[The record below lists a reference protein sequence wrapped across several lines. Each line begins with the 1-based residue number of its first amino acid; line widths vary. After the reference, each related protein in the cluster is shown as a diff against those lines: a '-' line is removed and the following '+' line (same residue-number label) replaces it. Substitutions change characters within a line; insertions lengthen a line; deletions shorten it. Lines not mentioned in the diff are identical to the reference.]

1 LGGGDRIESYVEKSG
16 EGLTAPRS
24 MIMMKAAAMEMV
36 APDNVASVRS
46 LCTYNGK
53 SVRWG
58 LMMNE
63 PSIGRVGRS
72 FLFSN
77 LPQAKL

>member
-1 LGGGDRIESYVEKSG
+1 
-16 EGLTAPRS
+16 
-24 MIMMKAAAMEMV
+24 MMKAAAIEIV

-53 SVRWG
+53 SVRWV
-58 LMMNE
+58 LTMNT

-72 FLFSN
+72 FQFSN
-77 LPQAKL
+77 LPEAKLLCGQLLRTLGFCDRNLHL